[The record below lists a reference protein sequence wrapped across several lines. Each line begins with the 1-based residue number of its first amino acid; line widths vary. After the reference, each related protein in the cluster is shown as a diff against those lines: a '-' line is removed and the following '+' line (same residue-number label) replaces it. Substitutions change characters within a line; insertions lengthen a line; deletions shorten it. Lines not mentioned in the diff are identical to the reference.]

1 MQKYIIVVVVF
12 SVIFF
17 CLTGVSFFSVIFF
30 CLTGVSSLLGPLG
43 F

>member
-17 CLTGVSFFSVIFF
+17 CLTGVY
-30 CLTGVSSLLGPLG
+30 SLLGPLG